1 MLFLKFN
8 TFEKNFS
15 ETMPRKF
22 KEHQGQFGTTPVFM
36 ASISTILGAILFLR
50 FGYAVGNV
58 GFFGAIAIIILGHA
72 VTIPTAL
79 AVAEIATNRKVEG
92 GGDYYVISRSFGLNI
107 GAAIGLALFLSQAI
121 SVSFYIIA
129 FAESFVPFGKHLIE
143 TYNLGSWSKILIE
156 KKSIGLVSMSFLTIL
171 FLYKGANIGI
181 KALYFVASII
191 FVSLIMFFLGDS
203 QIEWNEVN
211 FFSKV
216 DNADSFFY
224 VFTIIFP
231 AFTGISAGLGLSGDL
246 KEPKVSIPRGTIFA
260 TILGAVIYVFVAFK
274 LTISTDLDNLA
285 NNQMVMSDIAIW
297 GPIIP
302 IGLACAAISSALG
315 SIMVAPRTLQALG
328 KDRIF
333 PSEKMDNWLSK
344 GKKKT
349 NEPTNSTLIT
359 CAIAFFFVFVGD
371 INFVAKIISMFFMVT
386 YGAICLISFLEH
398 FSGDPSYRPVF
409 KSRWY
414 ISLLGA
420 VLSIWLMFK
429 MDTLFAFLSIT
440 IMVIFY
446 QIISKKST
454 DKREFVNLF
463 RDVLE
468 QIARQL
474 QIFLQRKNESTE
486 QSLHWRPFVVSISD
500 ASLKRTIAFD
510 VTRWIAYKYGFGTY
524 IHFIQGYLSRQ
535 TFNLSKE
542 IKHQLIEGKKSNVY
556 VDTMISP
563 SYTSALAQVVQLSSI
578 SGKENNLI
586 LLEYCESEKESFA
599 DVISNFNLL
608 HTTGYD
614 VAIMRSSEKE
624 YKNEEI
630 HIWISSRDY
639 ENSNM
644 MILLGYIIIGH
655 PEWKNAQIK
664 VFSIYPK
671 DQFEEYKNQ
680 MFDFIES
687 GRLPISPRNM
697 KMVPHDESVSIKD
710 IINERS
716 VNSDLTIIG
725 FRGELVKKQKLDI
738 FEGYDKIGNILFVNS
753 INKKDIE

>member
-1 MLFLKFN
+1 
-8 TFEKNFS
+8 
-15 ETMPRKF
+15 MPRRL
-22 KEHQGQFGTTPVFM
+22 KESLGQFGTTPVFM

-107 GAAIGLALFLSQAI
+107 GAAIGIALFLSQAI

-129 FAESFVPFGKHLIE
+129 FAESFIPFGQYINE
-143 TYNLGSWSKILIE
+143 TYNLGSFSHYLEDRKA
-156 KKSIGLVSMSFLTIL
+156 IGLVSMSLLSIL
-171 FLYKGANIGI
+171 ILSKGADLGV
-181 KALYFVASII
+181 KALYVVASII
-191 FVSLIMFFLGDS
+191 FVSLILFFFGES
-203 QIEWNEVN
+203 QISWDNVD

-216 DNADSFFY
+216 ENADNFFY

-246 KEPKVSIPRGTIFA
+246 KEPRVSIPRGTIIA
-260 TILGAVIYVFVAFK
+260 TILGAIIYVLVAFK
-274 LTISTDLDNLA
+274 LTVSTDLENLA
-285 NNQMVMSDIAIW
+285 NNQLVMSDIALW

-315 SIMVAPRTLQALG
+315 SIIVAPRTLQALG
-328 KDRIF
+328 KDKIF
-333 PSEKMDNWLSK
+333 PSLKLDYWLAK
-344 GKKKT
+344 GKKKN
-349 NEPTNSTLIT
+349 NEPLNGTLVT
-359 CAIAFFFVFVGD
+359 CVIAFFFIYIGD
-371 INFVAKIISMFFMVT
+371 INFVARIISMFFMVT

-420 VLSIWLMFK
+420 TLSIWLMFK
-429 MDTLFAFLSIT
+429 MDTLFAFLSII
-440 IMVIFY
+440 IMISFY
-446 QIISKKST
+446 YFISKKSS

-463 RDVLE
+463 KDVLE
-468 QIARQL
+468 QLGRQI
-474 QIFLQRKNESTE
+474 QIFLQRKNES
-486 QSLHWRPFVVSISD
+486 SISNVHWRPFVVSISD
-500 ASLKRTIAFD
+500 ASLKRNGAFD
-510 VTRWIAYKYGFGTY
+510 ITRWIAYKYGFGTY
-524 IHFIQGYLSRQ
+524 IHFIKGYLSKQ
-535 TFNLSKE
+535 TFEESKE
-542 IKHQLIEGKKSNVY
+542 IKHKLIENKKTNVY
-556 VDTMISP
+556 VDTLISP

-578 SGKENNLI
+578 TGTENNLI
-586 LLEYCESEKESFA
+586 LLEYCESNKESFE

-614 VAIMRSSEKE
+614 VAIMRSNDNKVD
-624 YKNEEI
+624 KKEEI

-644 MILLGYIIIGH
+644 MILLGYIILGH
-655 PEWKNAQIK
+655 PDWKNAQIK

-671 DQFEEYKNQ
+671 DKFEEYKNQ
-680 MFDFIES
+680 MFDYIES

-697 KMVPHDESVSIKD
+697 KMLLHDEDISIKE
-710 IINERS
+710 IINQRS
-716 VNSDLTIIG
+716 SKSDLTIIG

-738 FEGYDKIGNILFVNS
+738 FEGYDNLGNILFVNS

>member
-1 MLFLKFN
+1 
-8 TFEKNFS
+8 
-15 ETMPRKF
+15 MPRKL
-22 KEHQGQFGTTPVFM
+22 KDNRGQFGTTPVFM

-107 GAAIGLALFLSQAI
+107 GAAIGIALFLSQAI

-129 FAESFVPFGKHLIE
+129 FAESFIPFGHYLKE
-143 TYNLGSWSKILIE
+143 TYNLGILGDFLDDR
-156 KKSIGLVSMSFLTIL
+156 KAIGLISMYIL
-171 FLYKGANIGI
+171 SLLIISKGADLGV
-181 KALYFVASII
+181 KALYVVASVI
-191 FVSLIMFFLGDS
+191 FVSLLLFFFGES
-203 QIEWNEVN
+203 QISWEQVN

-216 DNADSFFY
+216 ENADNFFY

-246 KEPKVSIPRGTIFA
+246 YEPRKSIPRGTIIA
-260 TILGAVIYVFVAFK
+260 TVLGAIIYVLVAFK
-274 LTISTDLDNLA
+274 LTISTDLNNLA
-285 NNQMVMSDIAIW
+285 NNQLVMSDIAIW

-315 SIMVAPRTLQALG
+315 SIIVAPRTLQALG
-328 KDRIF
+328 RDRIF
-333 PSEKMDNWLSK
+333 PYKKLDFWLAK
-344 GKKKT
+344 GKKES
-349 NEPTNSTLIT
+349 NEPLNGTLVT
-359 CAIAFFFVFVGD
+359 CVIAFFFVYIGD
-371 INFVAKIISMFFMVT
+371 INFVARIISMFFMVT

-420 VLSIWLMFK
+420 VLSLWLMFK
-429 MDTLFAFLSIT
+429 MDTLFAFLSII
-440 IMVIFY
+440 IMITFY
-446 QIISKKST
+446 YFISKKSS

-463 RDVLE
+463 KDVLE
-468 QIARQL
+468 QVARQL
-474 QIFLQRKNESTE
+474 QIFLQRKNDSNV
-486 QSLHWRPFVVSISD
+486 SSNFHWRPFVVSISD
-500 ASLKRTIAFD
+500 ASLTRKSAFD
-510 VTRWIAYKYGFGTY
+510 ITRWIAYKYGFGTY
-524 IHFIQGYLSRQ
+524 IHYIKGYLSKQ
-535 TFNLSKE
+535 TFEESKV
-542 IKHQLIEGKKSNVY
+542 IKHQLIEGKKTNVY
-556 VDTMISP
+556 VDTLISP

-578 SGKENNLI
+578 SGTENNLI
-586 LLEYCESEKESFA
+586 LLEFSESDKESFE
-599 DVISNFNLL
+599 DVMSNFNLL

-614 VAIMRSSEKE
+614 VAIMRSNDK
-624 YKNEEI
+624 KVDKKEEI

-644 MILLGYIIIGH
+644 MILLGYIILGH

-664 VFSIYPK
+664 VFTIYPEDK
-671 DQFEEYKNQ
+671 FEEYKNQ
-680 MFDFIES
+680 MFDYIES

-697 KMVPHDESVSIKD
+697 KMVPHDEDVSIKD
-710 IINERS
+710 IINNRS
-716 VNSDLTIIG
+716 SKSDLTIIG

-738 FEGYDKIGNILFVNS
+738 FEGYDSIGNILFVNS

>member
-1 MLFLKFN
+1 
-8 TFEKNFS
+8 
-15 ETMPRKF
+15 MPRRL
-22 KEHQGQFGTTPVFM
+22 KESLGQFGTTPVFM

-107 GAAIGLALFLSQAI
+107 GAAIGIALFLSQAI

-129 FAESFVPFGKHLIE
+129 FAESFIPFGQYINE
-143 TYNLGSWSKILIE
+143 TYNIGSFSHYLEDRKA
-156 KKSIGLVSMSFLTIL
+156 IGLVSMSLLSIL
-171 FLYKGANIGI
+171 ILSKGADLGV
-181 KALYFVASII
+181 KALYVVASII
-191 FVSLIMFFLGDS
+191 FVSLILFFFGES
-203 QIEWNEVN
+203 QISWDNVD

-216 DNADSFFY
+216 ENADNFFY

-246 KEPKVSIPRGTIFA
+246 KEPRVSIPRGTIIA
-260 TILGAVIYVFVAFK
+260 TILGAIIYVLVAFK
-274 LTISTDLDNLA
+274 LTVSTDLENLA
-285 NNQMVMSDIAIW
+285 NNQLVMSDIALW

-315 SIMVAPRTLQALG
+315 SIIVAPRTLQALG
-328 KDRIF
+328 KDKIF
-333 PSEKMDNWLSK
+333 PSLKLDYWLAK
-344 GKKKT
+344 GKKKN
-349 NEPTNSTLIT
+349 NEPLNGTLVT
-359 CAIAFFFVFVGD
+359 CVIAFFFIYIGD
-371 INFVAKIISMFFMVT
+371 INFVARIISMFFMVT

-420 VLSIWLMFK
+420 TLSIWLMFK
-429 MDTLFAFLSIT
+429 MDTLFAFLSII
-440 IMVIFY
+440 IMISFY
-446 QIISKKST
+446 YFISKKSS

-463 RDVLE
+463 KDVLE
-468 QIARQL
+468 QLGRQI
-474 QIFLQRKNESTE
+474 QIFLQRKNES
-486 QSLHWRPFVVSISD
+486 SISNVHWRPFVVSISD
-500 ASLKRTIAFD
+500 ASLKRNGAFD
-510 VTRWIAYKYGFGTY
+510 ITRWIAHKYGFGTY
-524 IHFIQGYLSRQ
+524 IHFIKGYLSKQ
-535 TFNLSKE
+535 TFEESKE
-542 IKHQLIEGKKSNVY
+542 IKHKLIENKKTNVY
-556 VDTMISP
+556 VDTLISP

-578 SGKENNLI
+578 TGTENNLI
-586 LLEYCESEKESFA
+586 LLEYCESNKESFE

-614 VAIMRSSEKE
+614 VAIMRSNDNKVD
-624 YKNEEI
+624 KKEEI

-644 MILLGYIIIGH
+644 MILLGYIILGH
-655 PEWKNAQIK
+655 PDWKNAQIK

-671 DQFEEYKNQ
+671 DKFEEYKNQ
-680 MFDFIES
+680 MFDYIES

-697 KMVPHDESVSIKD
+697 KMLLHDEDISIKE
-710 IINERS
+710 IINQRS
-716 VNSDLTIIG
+716 SKSDLTIIG

-738 FEGYDKIGNILFVNS
+738 FEGYDNLGNILFVNS

>member
-1 MLFLKFN
+1 
-8 TFEKNFS
+8 
-15 ETMPRKF
+15 MPRRL
-22 KEHQGQFGTTPVFM
+22 KESLGQFGTTPVFM

-107 GAAIGLALFLSQAI
+107 GAAIGIALFLSQAI

-129 FAESFVPFGKHLIE
+129 FAESFIPFGQYINE
-143 TYNLGSWSKILIE
+143 TYNLGSFSHYLEDRKA
-156 KKSIGLVSMSFLTIL
+156 IGLVSMSLLSIL
-171 FLYKGANIGI
+171 ILSKGADLGV
-181 KALYFVASII
+181 KALYVVASII
-191 FVSLIMFFLGDS
+191 FVSLILFFFGES
-203 QIEWNEVN
+203 QISWDNVD

-216 DNADSFFY
+216 ENADNFFY

-246 KEPKVSIPRGTIFA
+246 KEPRVSIPRGTIIA
-260 TILGAVIYVFVAFK
+260 TILGAIIYVLVAFK
-274 LTISTDLDNLA
+274 LTVSTDLENLA
-285 NNQMVMSDIAIW
+285 NNQLVMSDIALW

-315 SIMVAPRTLQALG
+315 SIIVARRTLQARG
-328 KDRIF
+328 KDKIF
-333 PSEKMDNWLSK
+333 PSLKLDYWLAK
-344 GKKKT
+344 GKKKN
-349 NEPTNSTLIT
+349 NEPLNGTLVT
-359 CAIAFFFVFVGD
+359 CVIAFFFIYIGD
-371 INFVAKIISMFFMVT
+371 INFVARIISMFFMVT

-420 VLSIWLMFK
+420 TLSIWLMFK
-429 MDTLFAFLSIT
+429 MDTLFAFLSII
-440 IMVIFY
+440 IMISFY
-446 QIISKKST
+446 YFISKKSS

-463 RDVLE
+463 KDVLE
-468 QIARQL
+468 QLGRQI
-474 QIFLQRKNESTE
+474 QIFLQRKNES
-486 QSLHWRPFVVSISD
+486 SISNVHWRPFVVSISD
-500 ASLKRTIAFD
+500 ASLKRNGAFD
-510 VTRWIAYKYGFGTY
+510 ITRWIAHKYGFGTY
-524 IHFIQGYLSRQ
+524 IHFIKGYLSKQ
-535 TFNLSKE
+535 TFEESKE
-542 IKHQLIEGKKSNVY
+542 IKHKLIENKKTNVY
-556 VDTMISP
+556 VDTLISP

-578 SGKENNLI
+578 TGTENNLI
-586 LLEYCESEKESFA
+586 LLEYCESNKESFE

-614 VAIMRSSEKE
+614 VAIMRSNDNKVD
-624 YKNEEI
+624 KKEEI

-644 MILLGYIIIGH
+644 MILLGYIILGH
-655 PEWKNAQIK
+655 PDWKNAQIK

-671 DQFEEYKNQ
+671 DKFEEYKNQ
-680 MFDFIES
+680 MFDYIES

-697 KMVPHDESVSIKD
+697 KMLLHDEDISIKE
-710 IINERS
+710 IINQRS
-716 VNSDLTIIG
+716 SKSDLTIIG

-738 FEGYDKIGNILFVNS
+738 FEGYDNLGNILFVNS

>member
-1 MLFLKFN
+1 
-8 TFEKNFS
+8 
-15 ETMPRKF
+15 MPRRL
-22 KEHQGQFGTTPVFM
+22 KESLGQFGTTPVFM

-107 GAAIGLALFLSQAI
+107 GAAIGIALFLSQAI

-129 FAESFVPFGKHLIE
+129 FAESFIPFGQYINE
-143 TYNLGSWSKILIE
+143 TYNLGSFSHYLEDRKA
-156 KKSIGLVSMSFLTIL
+156 IGLVSMSLLSIPIL
-171 FLYKGANIGI
+171 SKGADLGV
-181 KALYFVASII
+181 KALYVVASII
-191 FVSLIMFFLGDS
+191 FVSLILFFFGES
-203 QIEWNEVN
+203 QISWDNVD

-216 DNADSFFY
+216 ENADNFFY

-246 KEPKVSIPRGTIFA
+246 KEPRVSIPRGTIIA
-260 TILGAVIYVFVAFK
+260 TILGAIIYVLVAFK
-274 LTISTDLDNLA
+274 LTISTDLENLA
-285 NNQMVMSDIAIW
+285 NNQLVMSDIALW

-315 SIMVAPRTLQALG
+315 SIIVAPRTLQALG
-328 KDRIF
+328 KDKIF
-333 PSEKMDNWLSK
+333 PSLKLDYWLAK
-344 GKKKT
+344 GKKKN
-349 NEPTNSTLIT
+349 NEPLNGTLVT
-359 CAIAFFFVFVGD
+359 CVIAFFFIYIGD
-371 INFVAKIISMFFMVT
+371 INFVARIISMFFMVT

-420 VLSIWLMFK
+420 TLSIWLMFK
-429 MDTLFAFLSIT
+429 MDTLFAFLSII
-440 IMVIFY
+440 IMISFY
-446 QIISKKST
+446 YFISKKSS

-463 RDVLE
+463 KDVLE
-468 QIARQL
+468 QLGRQI
-474 QIFLQRKNESTE
+474 QIFLQRKNES
-486 QSLHWRPFVVSISD
+486 SISNVHWRPFVVSISD
-500 ASLKRTIAFD
+500 ASLKRNGAFD
-510 VTRWIAYKYGFGTY
+510 ITRWIAHKYGFGTY
-524 IHFIQGYLSRQ
+524 IHFIKGYLSKQ
-535 TFNLSKE
+535 TFEESKE
-542 IKHQLIEGKKSNVY
+542 IKHKLIENKKTNVY
-556 VDTMISP
+556 VDTLISP

-578 SGKENNLI
+578 TGTENNLI
-586 LLEYCESEKESFA
+586 LLEYCESNKESFE

-614 VAIMRSSEKE
+614 VAIMRSNDNKVD
-624 YKNEEI
+624 KKEEI

-644 MILLGYIIIGH
+644 MILLGYIILGH
-655 PEWKNAQIK
+655 PDWKNAQIK

-671 DQFEEYKNQ
+671 DKFEEYKNQ
-680 MFDFIES
+680 MFDYIES

-697 KMVPHDESVSIKD
+697 KMLLHDEDISIKE
-710 IINERS
+710 IINQRS
-716 VNSDLTIIG
+716 SKSDLTIIG

-738 FEGYDKIGNILFVNS
+738 FEGYDNLGNILFVNS

>member
-1 MLFLKFN
+1 
-8 TFEKNFS
+8 
-15 ETMPRKF
+15 MPRRL
-22 KEHQGQFGTTPVFM
+22 KESLGQFGTTPVFM

-107 GAAIGLALFLSQAI
+107 GAAIGIALFLSQAI

-129 FAESFVPFGKHLIE
+129 FAESFIPFGQYINE
-143 TYNLGSWSKILIE
+143 TYNLGSFSHYLEDRKA
-156 KKSIGLVSMSFLTIL
+156 IGLVSMSLLSIL
-171 FLYKGANIGI
+171 ILSKGADLGV
-181 KALYFVASII
+181 KALYVVASII
-191 FVSLIMFFLGDS
+191 FVSLILFFFGES
-203 QIEWNEVN
+203 QISWDNVD

-216 DNADSFFY
+216 ENADNFFY

-246 KEPKVSIPRGTIFA
+246 KEPRVSIPRGTIIA
-260 TILGAVIYVFVAFK
+260 TILGAIIYVLVAFK
-274 LTISTDLDNLA
+274 LTISTDLENLA
-285 NNQMVMSDIAIW
+285 NNQLVMSDIALW
-297 GPIIP
+297 RPIIP

-315 SIMVAPRTLQALG
+315 SIIVAPRTLQALG
-328 KDRIF
+328 KDKIF
-333 PSEKMDNWLSK
+333 PSLKLDYWLAK
-344 GKKKT
+344 GKKKN
-349 NEPTNSTLIT
+349 NEPLNGTLVT
-359 CAIAFFFVFVGD
+359 CVIAFFFIYIGD
-371 INFVAKIISMFFMVT
+371 INFVARIISMFFMVT

-420 VLSIWLMFK
+420 TLSIWLMFK
-429 MDTLFAFLSIT
+429 MDTLFAFLSII
-440 IMVIFY
+440 IMISFY
-446 QIISKKST
+446 YSISKKSS

-463 RDVLE
+463 KDVLE
-468 QIARQL
+468 QLGRQI
-474 QIFLQRKNESTE
+474 QIFLQRKNES
-486 QSLHWRPFVVSISD
+486 SISNVHWRPFVVSISD
-500 ASLKRTIAFD
+500 ASLKRNGAFD
-510 VTRWIAYKYGFGTY
+510 ITRWIAHKYGFGTY
-524 IHFIQGYLSRQ
+524 IHFIKGYLSKQ
-535 TFNLSKE
+535 TFEESKE
-542 IKHQLIEGKKSNVY
+542 IKHKLIENKKTNVY
-556 VDTMISP
+556 VDTLISP

-578 SGKENNLI
+578 TGTENNLI
-586 LLEYCESEKESFA
+586 LLEYCESNKESFE

-614 VAIMRSSEKE
+614 VAIMRSNDNKVD
-624 YKNEEI
+624 KKEEI

-644 MILLGYIIIGH
+644 MILLGYIILGH
-655 PEWKNAQIK
+655 PDWKNAQIK

-671 DQFEEYKNQ
+671 DKFEEYKNQ
-680 MFDFIES
+680 MFDYIES

-697 KMVPHDESVSIKD
+697 KMLLHDEDISIKE
-710 IINERS
+710 IINQRS
-716 VNSDLTIIG
+716 SKSDLTIIG

-738 FEGYDKIGNILFVNS
+738 FEGYDNLGNILFVNS

>member
-1 MLFLKFN
+1 
-8 TFEKNFS
+8 
-15 ETMPRKF
+15 MPRRL
-22 KEHQGQFGTTPVFM
+22 KESLGQFGTTPVFM

-107 GAAIGLALFLSQAI
+107 GAAIGIALFLSQAI

-129 FAESFVPFGKHLIE
+129 FAESFIPFGQYINE
-143 TYNLGSWSKILIE
+143 TYNLGSFSHYLEDRKA
-156 KKSIGLVSMSFLTIL
+156 IGLVSMSLLSIPIL
-171 FLYKGANIGI
+171 SKGADLGV
-181 KALYFVASII
+181 KALYVVASII
-191 FVSLIMFFLGDS
+191 FVSLILFFFGES
-203 QIEWNEVN
+203 QISWDNVD

-216 DNADSFFY
+216 ENADNFFY

-246 KEPKVSIPRGTIFA
+246 KEPRVSIPRGTIIA
-260 TILGAVIYVFVAFK
+260 TILGAIIYVLVAFK
-274 LTISTDLDNLA
+274 LTISTDLENLA
-285 NNQMVMSDIAIW
+285 NNQLVMSDIALW
-297 GPIIP
+297 RPIIP

-315 SIMVAPRTLQALG
+315 SIIVAPRTLQALG
-328 KDRIF
+328 KDKIF
-333 PSEKMDNWLSK
+333 PSLKLDYWLAK
-344 GKKKT
+344 GKKKN
-349 NEPTNSTLIT
+349 NEPLNGTLVT
-359 CAIAFFFVFVGD
+359 CVIAFFFIYIGD
-371 INFVAKIISMFFMVT
+371 INFVARIISMFFMVT

-420 VLSIWLMFK
+420 TLSIWLMFK
-429 MDTLFAFLSIT
+429 MDTLFAFLSII
-440 IMVIFY
+440 IMISFY
-446 QIISKKST
+446 YFISKKSS

-463 RDVLE
+463 KDVLE
-468 QIARQL
+468 QLGRQI
-474 QIFLQRKNESTE
+474 QIFLQRKNES
-486 QSLHWRPFVVSISD
+486 SISNVHWRPFVVSISD
-500 ASLKRTIAFD
+500 ASLKRNGAFD
-510 VTRWIAYKYGFGTY
+510 ITRWIAHKYGFGTY
-524 IHFIQGYLSRQ
+524 IHFIKGYLSKQ
-535 TFNLSKE
+535 TFEESKE
-542 IKHQLIEGKKSNVY
+542 IKHKLIENKKTNVY
-556 VDTMISP
+556 VDTLISP

-578 SGKENNLI
+578 TGTENNLI
-586 LLEYCESEKESFA
+586 LLEYCESNKESFE

-614 VAIMRSSEKE
+614 VAIMRSNDNKVD
-624 YKNEEI
+624 KKEEI

-644 MILLGYIIIGH
+644 MILLGYIILGH
-655 PEWKNAQIK
+655 PDWKNAQIK

-671 DQFEEYKNQ
+671 DKFEEYKNQ
-680 MFDFIES
+680 MFDYIES

-697 KMVPHDESVSIKD
+697 KMLLHDEDISIKE
-710 IINERS
+710 IINQRS
-716 VNSDLTIIG
+716 SKSDLTIIG

-738 FEGYDKIGNILFVNS
+738 FEGYDNLGNILFVNS